1 MPKPIKKKLLLTQS
15 IQNKYRVVLQEPTI
29 NRNFEFHWLP
39 FISLQMCHE
48 VPNSISTQDVF
59 ISSAKTLDFLDLS
72 MLEGKSIYV
81 VGESTA
87 IKIQKMGKGTI
98 REIVQSAAEAKFSRP
113 CTFIGAVQPTTIVQE
128 KIAIGEL
135 IHFPLYDRIEHR
147 NYIIPQDIEWVVF
160 LSPSAVTIWFE
171 TYLCSENADV
181 KYAVIGE
188 TTNHQLKKYKAES
201 AVMPSQPNFQLL
213 LEEIASVV

>member
-1 MPKPIKKKLLLTQS
+1 MPRTTKRKLLLTQS
-15 IQNKYRVVLQEPTI
+15 IQEKYSIVLQEPTI
-29 NRNFEFHWLP
+29 NGIFEFYWQP
-39 FISLQMCHE
+39 FISLQMCNE
-48 VPNSISTQDVF
+48 VPDCIRTQDVF

-72 MLEGKSIYV
+72 MLEGKNIYV

-87 IKIQKMGKGTI
+87 LTIQQLGRGTVL
-98 REIVQSAAEAKFSRP
+98 EVYPSAMDASFSRP
-113 CTFIGAVQPTTIVQE
+113 CTFIGAAQPTKIVQE
-128 KIAIGEL
+128 KIEIGEL

-147 NYIIPQDIEWVVF
+147 NHIIPQDIEWVVF

-171 TYLCSENADV
+171 TYLCTKNVDV

-201 AVMPSQPNFQLL
+201 AVIPSKPNFKLL
-213 LEEIASVV
+213 LEGIASMV